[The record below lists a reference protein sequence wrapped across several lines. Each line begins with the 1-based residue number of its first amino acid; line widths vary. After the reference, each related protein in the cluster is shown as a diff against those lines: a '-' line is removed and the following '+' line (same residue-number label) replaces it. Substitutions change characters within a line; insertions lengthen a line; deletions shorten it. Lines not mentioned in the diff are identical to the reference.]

1 MREKCVFD
9 DLYQRIKP
17 GTYEGSMNDEER
29 CFMNDQYAQSWS
41 TTELPENNSPGMSLR
56 IESSSRPA
64 GVFRV
69 KDRRALVGPCRNNLY
84 LDLS

>member
-1 MREKCVFD
+1 MKD
-9 DLYQRIKP
+9 AK
-17 GTYEGSMNDEER
+17 R

-41 TTELPENNSPGMSLR
+41 TTELPVNNSLGISLR
-56 IESSSRPA
+56 IESSSKPA

-84 LDLS
+84 LDLSL